1 MVAMPKLLVRILFS
15 QKIGRGTVVY
25 RDLVGIRGVQRGR
38 NCRGNS
44 SDSALDSVADM
55 HIILGMLVSVSRR
68 ARTIQAPVWLF
79 ALGQ

>member
-1 MVAMPKLLVRILFS
+1 MPKLLVRILFP
-15 QKIGRGTVVY
+15 QKIGRGTGVY
-25 RDLVGIRGVQRGR
+25 RYLGRIPGVQRGR

-44 SDSALDSVADM
+44 SVSALDSGADM
-55 HIILGMLVSVSRR
+55 HIISGMLVSVSRR